1 MKSRTIHSGSNNIL
15 GVQQRIDSG
24 RKQCAFKSDLCLSEI
39 AEVIRSDKGMFQN
52 LVDMYYLGYENG
64 LHAANRKGI
73 IKARR
78 LK

>member
-1 MKSRTIHSGSNNIL
+1 MKIRTLHSGSNNIL
-15 GVQQRIDSG
+15 SVQQRIDSG
-24 RKQCAFKSDLCLSEI
+24 MRQGTYKSELSLSEI
-39 AEVIRSDKGMFQN
+39 AEVMRSDKEMYQK
-52 LVDMYYLGYENG
+52 LVDMYYIGYETG